1 MRKKL
6 FKLSIISFAI
16 SAFVL
21 SFNYFFYHYFTA
33 EGFTTVFHKEP
44 QKPFVSD
51 LIGQFGVLFLF
62 ASVMSLIIALVC
74 YPKKEK

>member
-6 FKLSIISFAI
+6 IKVAIITFAI

-21 SFNYFFYHYFTA
+21 LFNYFFYHYFTA
-33 EGFTTVFHKEP
+33 DGFTTVFHKEP
-44 QKPFVSD
+44 QKPFVAD

-62 ASVMSLIIALVC
+62 ASVMSTIIAFVC
-74 YPKKEK
+74 FEKE